1 MKKTKYQ
8 PKAGDV
14 CEWFNRWTGKMVQM
28 MIVSPEPTERGFYLA
43 LDNYD
48 LDNDNY
54 VHWFMF
60 IDELKLIYR
69 P

>member
-1 MKKTKYQ
+1 MKKTKYTPQ
-8 PKAGDV
+8 AGDV
-14 CEWFNRWTGKMVQM
+14 CEWFNRWTGKIVQM
-28 MIVSPEPTERGFYLA
+28 MIVSPEPTENGYYLA
-43 LDNYD
+43 LDDED
-48 LDNDNY
+48 LIYENY